1 MASCFYAAIEERV
14 EQRLIEVPALVKQ
27 KVCGDW
33 VEWSTEVHILGEWRG
48 ANVQYECNE
57 QEEVAVSSAQERF

>member
-14 EQRLIEVPALVKQ
+14 EQRLVEVPALVKQ
-27 KVCGDW
+27 KACGDW
-33 VEWSTEVHILGEWRG
+33 VERSTEVQMLGEWRG

-57 QEEVAVSSAQERF
+57 QEEVVVSSV